1 VTNRPDS
8 FSKVGIDADI
18 VAYSCS
24 FSAQDKTKGD
34 LHNGIDD
41 LINYIISSTV
51 VFPTPTNVAGYL
63 TGSDNFRNELA
74 VTYGYKHNRK
84 DTEKP
89 KWLAEAR
96 EYMVDKWGFVVING
110 QEADDALS
118 IDATNYFDP
127 DAYVIATIDKD
138 LNTVAGWKFN
148 FKKGTFTYWT
158 EHEALLY
165 FYEQCLTGDKA
176 DGIIGLFRV
185 GPVKAKKIL
194 DGALTEGEMFTR
206 VLKAYEGSETLVG
219 KPYDRLIENARLL
232 RMRRYEGEVW
242 NPPT

>member
-1 VTNRPDS
+1 MERPNS
-8 FSKVGIDADI
+8 FSKVGIDSDI
-18 VAYSCS
+18 IAYSTS
-24 FSAQDKTKGD
+24 FATQDKSIGE
-34 LHNGIDD
+34 LHNAIDD
-41 LINYIISSTV
+41 LINYTISSTV
-51 VFPTPTNVAGYL
+51 VFAGNGNVSGYL
-63 TGSDNFRNELA
+63 TGSDNFRHELA

-89 KWLAEAR
+89 KWLSEAR
-96 EYMVDKWGFVVING
+96 EYMVDKWGFVVVNG

-118 IDATNYFDP
+118 IEATNYYDP

-194 DGALTEGEMFTR
+194 EGALTEGEMFAR
-206 VLKAYEGSETLVG
+206 VLKAYEESETLVG
-219 KPYDRLIENARLL
+219 KPYDRLVENARLL
-232 RMRRYEGEVW
+232 HMRRKEGEIW
-242 NPPT
+242 EPPK

>member
-1 VTNRPDS
+1 MGKPDS

-18 VAYSCS
+18 IAYSTS
-24 FSAQDKTKGD
+24 FACQEKSLGD
-34 LHNGIDD
+34 LHNAIDD
-41 LINYIISSTV
+41 LINYIVANTV

-63 TGSDNFRNELA
+63 TGKDNFRYDIA
-74 VTYGYKHNRK
+74 VTYGYKANRREV
-84 DTEKP
+84 EKP
-89 KWLAEAR
+89 KWLTEAR
-96 EYMVDKWGFVVING
+96 EYMVDKHSFVVVEG

-118 IDATNYFDP
+118 IDATNYYDP

-138 LNTVAGWKFN
+138 LNTVPGWKFN

-194 DGALTEGEMFTR
+194 EGALTEGEMFAR
-206 VLKAYEGSETLVG
+206 VLKAYEESPTLVG
-219 KPYDRLIENARLL
+219 KPYDRLVENAKLL
-232 RMRRYEGEVW
+232 HMRRQEGEIW
-242 NPPT
+242 QPPM